1 MCVSKADETNNSS
14 PSTTI
19 SPDLYE
25 CLYCLNQEFTGTLR
39 RVLTSLTV
47 HLRAMCSYGQVPDRA
62 NTVSMTSAASVPCSS
77 AFCYYCT
84 VTVYLLPHSLLPLPF
99 LLSSLNR
106 QELSY
111 NLFIFFLVMK
121 QS

>member
-84 VTVYLLPHSLLPLPF
+84 VTVYLLPHSLLPLF
-99 LLSSLNR
+99 T
-106 QELSY
+106 
-111 NLFIFFLVMK
+111 FIFKQTGTQLQPFYFLFFWL
-121 QS
+121 